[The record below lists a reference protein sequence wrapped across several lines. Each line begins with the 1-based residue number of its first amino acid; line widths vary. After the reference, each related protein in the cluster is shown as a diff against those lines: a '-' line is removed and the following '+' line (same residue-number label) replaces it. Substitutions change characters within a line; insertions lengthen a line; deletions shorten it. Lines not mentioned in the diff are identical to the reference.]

1 VGVKSFAK
9 TRTPPE
15 SEVAGGVSGTLIWWV
30 YGGLCYEG
38 SASANARV
46 RLRFLT
52 QRRARRV
59 PGGLRPCWPGD
70 LDGFGSDIA
79 AHGWVAHRLNCVEFT
94 NAEAMARG
102 AIHRRFF
109 LPHSS
114 SVFRLMAGASAFFI
128 LSQSAY
134 RFLLEGMN
142 PARPG
147 TIAAH
152 LNVFYLRVSREQ
164 SMISSPGRVRV
175 MKSLTRDRPLIV
187 VPKATLQCVDP
198 LISAR

>member
-1 VGVKSFAK
+1 VRVKSFAK

-15 SEVAGGVSGTLIWWV
+15 CEVAGGVSGTLIWWV

-46 RLRFLT
+46 RLEVPHAT
-52 QRRARRV
+52 SGTKSARRV
-59 PGGLRPCWPGD
+59 TAVLARGPGRFRLRHPR
-70 LDGFGSDIA
+70 A

-147 TIAAH
+147 TIAA
-152 LNVFYLRVSREQ
+152 VAEVSRTVIGCCAG
-164 SMISSPGRVRV
+164 MN
-175 MKSLTRDRPLIV
+175 T
-187 VPKATLQCVDP
+187 
-198 LISAR
+198 

>member
-1 VGVKSFAK
+1 VL
-9 TRTPPE
+9 
-15 SEVAGGVSGTLIWWV
+15 EVPHATSGTK
-30 YGGLCYEG
+30 
-38 SASANARV
+38 S
-46 RLRFLT
+46 
-52 QRRARRV
+52 ARRV
-59 PGGLRPCWPGD
+59 TAVLARGPGRFRLLHPR
-70 LDGFGSDIA
+70 A

-164 SMISSPGRVRV
+164 NMISSPGRVRV
-175 MKSLTRDRPLIV
+175 MKALTRDR
-187 VPKATLQCVDP
+187 
-198 LISAR
+198 

>member
-15 SEVAGGVSGTLIWWV
+15 CEVAGGVSGTLIWWV
-30 YGGLCYEG
+30 YGGLYYEG
-38 SASANARV
+38 SVSANAWV
-46 RLRFLT
+46 RLRLLT

-59 PGGLRPCWPGD
+59 PGGVTAVLAGGPGRFRLRHPR
-70 LDGFGSDIA
+70 A
-79 AHGWVAHRLNCVEFT
+79 AHGSVAHRLNCGEFT
-94 NAEAMARG
+94 NAEANGARHYSSPFLFAPFFFG
-102 AIHRRFF
+102 LPPHGWCIRVIHLEPIGR
-109 LPHSS
+109 
-114 SVFRLMAGASAFFI
+114 A
-128 LSQSAY
+128 AY

-142 PARPG
+142 PAGLG

-175 MKSLTRDRPLIV
+175 MKALTRDH
-187 VPKATLQCVDP
+187 
-198 LISAR
+198 